1 MDLATT
7 MSPCYLPILRAKRGE
22 IQALG
27 ALAPRTKDRV
37 RPLIDIPK
45 QRENDKRTLSQYL
58 CDTICSFPST
68 WGTGRPLYF
77 DMPLFAANARM
88 DDDEHPIERVFEIAN

>member
-27 ALAPRTKDRV
+27 ALAPRV
-37 RPLIDIPK
+37 RRQRLWNRLYAVSAYGTDIV
-45 QRENDKRTLSQYL
+45 L
-58 CDTICSFPST
+58 
-68 WGTGRPLYF
+68 
-77 DMPLFAANARM
+77 
-88 DDDEHPIERVFEIAN
+88 V